1 MFAERTE
8 CLPKIWGIVGR
19 MDMTDPQWD
28 RLGQFVRQRRTQL
41 GLSQKLGGPS
51 DTTVGK
57 IEAGKWRPKRG
68 VVATLH
74 KIDTALHWAAGSSS
88 RILAGGD
95 PTPLPSRQVAE
106 VPVQQAPQEPT
117 AGDWLIDVEAGAR
130 AIKLIGDRLIAAM
143 QDGASGSVGV
153 VAAILAD
160 MATEYANALFAAV
173 EENRMRELRF
183 AEPTTAAMLAARHF
197 QSIHD
202 NAPAGSGPDDR
213 ATADTPTIGTG
224 LRPHDEPQD
233 PSRLTGRG

>member
-1 MFAERTE
+1 
-8 CLPKIWGIVGR
+8 

-74 KIDTALHWAAGSSS
+74 KIDTALHWTAGSSS
-88 RILAGGD
+88 HILAGGD
-95 PTPLPSRQVAE
+95 PTPLPSESVATN
-106 VPVQQAPQEPT
+106 PVQQSPQEPT
-117 AGDWLIDVEAGAR
+117 SGDWLIDIEAGAR

-143 QDGASGSVGV
+143 EVTAADSIGV

-197 QSIHD
+197 QSIRD
-202 NAPAGSGPDDR
+202 NVRASVGAGRDNREEPLAPPSHFERDD
-213 ATADTPTIGTG
+213 TDTDGG
-224 LRPHDEPQD
+224 GDLGAF
-233 PSRLTGRG
+233 GRS